1 MMNIKYSGLILVFFF
16 LFLACNSNF
25 TPKPRGYFKI
35 DFPEHQ
41 YQQFIQ
47 ADFPYTF
54 EYPTYATI
62 TKEYDSTGQNPY
74 WINIDFPG
82 YAGRIYISY
91 KGINSSTTYKIKTS
105 TGYKDSVVRN
115 SFDLLREEAYK
126 MTYKHS
132 IKASGIVDSFFVNPQ
147 GSSGVYFYVGGE
159 AATSKQFYLTDTTKH
174 FLRGALYFDA
184 SPNSDSISVVSDFLD
199 KDIKHLIHTLKWQN

>member
-1 MMNIKYSGLILVFFF
+1 MMNKKNTGFILVFFF
-16 LFLACNSNF
+16 FLLACNSNF

-35 DFPEHQ
+35 DFPERQ

-54 EYPTYATI
+54 EYPVYATV

-91 KGINSSTTYKIKTS
+91 KGVNSSTVYKIKTP
-105 TGYKDSVVRN
+105 TGYKDSVVKN

-147 GSSGVYFYVGGE
+147 GSSGVYFYVAGE

-184 SPNSDSISVVSDFLD
+184 SPNSDSISVVSDFLE

>member
-1 MMNIKYSGLILVFFF
+1 MMNKKNTGLILVFFF
-16 LFLACNSNF
+16 FLLACNSNF

-54 EYPTYATI
+54 EYPVYATV

-82 YAGRIYISY
+82 YAGRVYISY
-91 KGINSSTTYKIKTS
+91 KGVNSSTVYKIKTP

-147 GSSGVYFYVGGE
+147 GSSGVYFYVAGE

-184 SPNSDSISVVSDFLD
+184 SPNSDSISVVSDFLE